1 MMTNVTGLITC
12 MFRIDL
18 RLKCLCSSLLQR
30 KVKVGGIFFRRTVR
44 LLSSAVQFAWGKT
57 VTHVA
62 RGKFTAV
69 VIGCPSA

>member
-1 MMTNVTGLITC
+1 MTNVTGLITC

-18 RLKCLCSSLLQR
+18 RLCSSLLQR

-57 VTHVA
+57 VSYVA
-62 RGKFTAV
+62 VGRFTAV

>member
-1 MMTNVTGLITC
+1 MTNVTGLITC

-18 RLKCLCSSLLQR
+18 RLKCLCSSLLKR

-57 VTHVA
+57 VTYVA